1 MIEKKVPK
9 LRFPEFSGNWICK
22 SLKNLSTQI
31 SYGLTVRPDYI
42 ESGVPLISAREL
54 KNGLIDY
61 KNAPKISM
69 ESYEELSEK
78 AKAKNGDIFLTKTGT
93 IGLSA
98 YVQESFNIAITQNI
112 AVIRINDVRYNHQF
126 ILQTFK
132 TDKFYKIA
140 MSKVNQSTI
149 MDLQLQDIRDLHIFL
164 PLVQEQIKIAD
175 FMTSVDNKIQQLAKK
190 KEFLEQYK
198 KGVTQQIF
206 SQQIRFKDDNGNDYP
221 NWKSDKLGDVL
232 LFIRNNSFSRNQLN
246 LNSGIIQNIHYG
258 DIHTKFRN
266 HIDVASSV
274 IPYIND
280 DVSIESIQNHEY
292 CQNGD
297 LIIADASE
305 DYKDVGK
312 AVEIKNIG
320 TKKIL
325 SGLHTI
331 LARNKIS
338 FALGFKAY
346 LMQSTYVRSQIEK
359 IANGISVLGISKTNL
374 ANISFDYPCLE
385 EQTKIANFIASI
397 DDKITQV
404 NNNLEQTKLFKKS
417 LLQQLFI

>member
-1 MIEKKVPK
+1 MKNNIPK
-9 LRFPEFSGNWICK
+9 LRFPEFSDELECRTIQSITARIGDGLHATPLYDDSGEYYFINGNSLGNKKVSLHTAKRISKSEYIRYPNYITDQSILMSINGTIGSLSYYKNEPVLLGKSICFINVLPNVVNDFVFHYLTSEQIQK
-22 SLKNLSTQI
+22 YFISELTGSTIKNLSLATI
-31 SYGLTVRPDYI
+31 R
-42 ESGVPLISAREL
+42 
-54 KNGLIDY
+54 N
-61 KNAPKISM
+61 
-69 ESYEELSEK
+69 
-78 AKAKNGDIFLTKTGT
+78 TK
-93 IGLSA
+93 
-98 YVQESFNIAITQNI
+98 
-112 AVIRINDVRYNHQF
+112 
-126 ILQTFK
+126 
-132 TDKFYKIA
+132 
-140 MSKVNQSTI
+140 
-149 MDLQLQDIRDLHIFL
+149 LQLPFVD
-164 PLVQEQIKIAD
+164 EQTKIAD
-175 FMTSVDNKIQQLAKK
+175 FLTSVDDKTQQLTKK
-190 KEFLEQYK
+190 KSLLEQYR
-198 KGVTQQIF
+198 KGVMQEIF
-206 SQQIRFKDDNGNDYP
+206 SQQIRFKDDNGSDYP

-258 DIHTKFRN
+258 DIHTKFKN

-292 CQNGD
+292 CQDGD

-346 LMQSTYVRSQIEK
+346 LMQSTHVRSQIEK

-385 EQTKIANFIASI
+385 EQTKISNFIASI